1 MSIVSISFWACQEE
15 ITGDTDPSLASKT
28 ENVLLATNSIKDQ
41 LASKVAKNI
50 AASLGDPMVLDFMK
64 EKANERFDGDFNFLI
79 ENTKDESLN
88 VGFDDVNKRSRSFG
102 SIVSGINLSDKR
114 LSDTVDSFLD
124 SIARFHPLLQ
134 VFVPEFSEE
143 NFRTQ
148 GTDYLVAYIPRKI
161 KNGVIP
167 AYDKN
172 GNYHELSST
181 EIPEIP
187 VIVIKENERVTAIP
201 KGNNAS
207 NRILDCP
214 ILAGAI
220 FENDYNSYY
229 YTEDVYYS
237 QNLCIGGGG
246 PVDGAPVNPTCDRD
260 SNSGKDRLNRL
271 KFNSMQDFRDVNEW
285 FDGGQEIE
293 VTITFAISNGNI
305 SSVKK
310 FWTGS
315 DSDFKDCGLFNCNTQ
330 WFYLGNAE
338 IVTWNPT
345 TYGDAMLYV
354 WIEKDPGDPIEL
366 SNTFSSSFPGV
377 GGAPGTNFSTTVKQT
392 ITDEDDELGEAI
404 VEYCDQT
411 TGDGNEYNSVVGR
424 IRFKVKQ

>member
-1 MSIVSISFWACQEE
+1 LLWSCQEGL
-15 ITGDTDPSLASKT
+15 TGDSDPPLQILAENELLKTSSL
-28 ENVLLATNSIKDQ
+28 KDE

-50 AASLGDPMVLDFMK
+50 AASLKDPSVLDFMN
-64 EKANERFDGDFNFLI
+64 EKAKLQFDGDLNFLI

-88 VGFDDVNKRSRSFG
+88 TGFDDVNKRSRSFG
-102 SIVSGINLSDKR
+102 SIVSGVNLSDKR
-114 LSDTVDSFLD
+114 VSGTVDGFLD

-143 NFRTQ
+143 NFRIQ

-161 KNGVIP
+161 ENGIIP
-167 AYDKN
+167 AYDKD

-181 EIPEIP
+181 ERPEIP

-214 ILAGAI
+214 ILAEAI
-220 FENDYNSYY
+220 YENDYNSYY
-229 YTEDVYYS
+229 YTEDVYDS

-246 PVDGAPVNPTCDRD
+246 TGGGGPIEGSSCDRNL
-260 SNSGKDRLNRL
+260 NSGKDRLNRL

-305 SSVKK
+305 SSLKK

-338 IVTWNPT
+338 IVTWT
-345 TYGDAMLYV
+345 LSTYGDAMLYV

-366 SNTFSSSFPGV
+366 SNTFSSTFPGT
-377 GGAPGTNFSTTVKQT
+377 GGAPGSTFSTTVKQT

-411 TGDGNEYNSVVGR
+411 TGEGYEYNSGVGR
-424 IRFKVKQ
+424 IRFNVKQ

>member
-1 MSIVSISFWACQEE
+1 LLWSCQEGL
-15 ITGDTDPSLASKT
+15 TGDSDPPLQILAENELLKTSSL
-28 ENVLLATNSIKDQ
+28 KDE

-50 AASLGDPMVLDFMK
+50 AASLKDPSVLDFMN
-64 EKANERFDGDFNFLI
+64 EKAKLQFDGDLNFLI

-88 VGFDDVNKRSRSFG
+88 TGFDDVNKRSRSFG
-102 SIVSGINLSDKR
+102 SIVSGVNLSDKR
-114 LSDTVDSFLD
+114 VSGTVDGFLD

-143 NFRTQ
+143 NFRIQ

-161 KNGVIP
+161 ENGIIP
-167 AYDKN
+167 AYDKD

-181 EIPEIP
+181 ERPEIP

-207 NRILDCP
+207 NRVLDCP
-214 ILAGAI
+214 ILAEAI
-220 FENDYNSYY
+220 YENDYNSYY
-229 YTEDVYYS
+229 YTEDVYDS

-246 PVDGAPVNPTCDRD
+246 TGGGGPIEGSSCDRNL
-260 SNSGKDRLNRL
+260 NSGKDRLNRL

-305 SSVKK
+305 SSLKK

-338 IVTWNPT
+338 IVTWT
-345 TYGDAMLYV
+345 LSTYGDAMLYV

-366 SNTFSSSFPGV
+366 SNTFSSTFPGT
-377 GGAPGTNFSTTVKQT
+377 GGAPGSTFSTTVKQT

-411 TGDGNEYNSVVGR
+411 TGEGYEYNSGVGR
-424 IRFKVKQ
+424 IRFNVKQ

>member
-1 MSIVSISFWACQEE
+1 LLWSCQEE
-15 ITGDTDPSLASKT
+15 LTGNSDPPLQILAENELLKTSSL
-28 ENVLLATNSIKDQ
+28 KDE

-50 AASLGDPMVLDFMK
+50 AASLQDPSVLDFMK
-64 EKANERFDGDFNFLI
+64 EKTNLQFDGDFNFLI

-88 VGFDDVNKRSRSFG
+88 TGFDDVNKRSRSFG
-102 SIVSGINLSDKR
+102 SIVSGVNLSDKR
-114 LSDTVDSFLD
+114 VSGTVDGFLD

-143 NFRTQ
+143 NFRIQ

-161 KNGVIP
+161 ENEIIP
-167 AYDKN
+167 AYDKD

-181 EIPEIP
+181 ERPEIP

-214 ILAGAI
+214 ILAEAI
-220 FENDYNSYY
+220 YENDYNSYY
-229 YTEDVYYS
+229 YTEDVYDS

-246 PVDGAPVNPTCDRD
+246 TGGGGPIEGSSCDRNL
-260 SNSGKDRLNRL
+260 NSGKDRLNRL

-305 SSVKK
+305 SSLKK

-338 IVTWNPT
+338 IVTWT
-345 TYGDAMLYV
+345 LSTYGDAMLYV

-366 SNTFSSSFPGV
+366 SNTFSSTFPGT
-377 GGAPGTNFSTTVKQT
+377 GGAPGSTFSTTVKQT

-411 TGDGNEYNSVVGR
+411 TGEGYEYNSGVGR
-424 IRFKVKQ
+424 IRFNVKQ